1 MQLKQ
6 TSPAI
11 FELKDQPG
19 CFWLFSIF
27 FITLGGL
34 ALAGML
40 GLFNLDEIS
49 LTGKILTW
57 TLALAA
63 ISVGIFLLYRSPG
76 SRVRFDVQQGKMV
89 VFRRGLLRIEN
100 AEYLL
105 DEIDEITLGETTD
118 IDGDPVHQIWA
129 ELKSEEVVPLS
140 LLWLHNRERLEMV
153 RKEILQFLQEKGYRA

>member
-34 ALAGML
+34 VLAGLL

-49 LTGKILTW
+49 LIEKILTW

-63 ISVGIFLLYRSPG
+63 ISAGIFLLYRSPG

-89 VFRRGLLRIEN
+89 VFRRGLFRIKN
-100 AEYLL
+100 AEYRL
-105 DEIDEITLGETTD
+105 DEIEEIILGETTD
-118 IDGDPVHQIWA
+118 IDGDPVHQLRVQ
-129 ELKSEEVVPLS
+129 LKSGEIVPLS
-140 LLWLHNRERLEMV
+140 LLWLHNKERLEMV